1 MDEGVPA
8 LRGGHPSVLGWGT
21 RVRGGTMIAEL
32 LAKGNTDDGNPLPA
46 IIGIVV
52 VFLFIR
58 AWWNSN

>member
-1 MDEGVPA
+1 
-8 LRGGHPSVLGWGT
+8 
-21 RVRGGTMIAEL
+21 MIAEL